1 MTPPP
6 VYRCCQPGLLF
17 DAVDRDA
24 VIFLDLAQVFHQET
38 IARFDDIVRA
48 SAAGAFADMG
58 YEAHSLKG
66 TVGAVGAQALVALL
80 QDIEHAGLRHHR
92 PCTGEQLA
100 QLRELLQ
107 SARDDMARFVAD
119 LQGRAKP

>member
-17 DAVDRDA
+17 DAVDCDA

-66 TVGAVGAQALVALL
+66 TVGAVGATGLVQLL
-80 QDIEHAGLRHHR
+80 RDIETAGLEQRR
-92 PCTGEQLA
+92 PCTAEQLA
-100 QLRELLQ
+100 QLQQQLQ
-107 SARDDMARFVAD
+107 AARDDMAAFVAT
-119 LQGRAKP
+119 LQQPD